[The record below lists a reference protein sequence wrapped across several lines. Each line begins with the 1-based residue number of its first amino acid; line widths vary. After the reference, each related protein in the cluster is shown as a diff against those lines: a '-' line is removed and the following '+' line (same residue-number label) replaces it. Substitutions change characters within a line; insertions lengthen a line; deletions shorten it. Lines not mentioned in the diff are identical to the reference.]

1 MSRTHADIIASLDPL
16 DEDSITALLDFHR
29 STFGDARMEGNEGD
43 PQPPEQPIQPGTG
56 EDRGFPADTPIAEMT
71 SDQQAAYWK
80 HQARKHEGV
89 VKGLGNIDEL
99 KAKAARADELEQE
112 RLGESEKAI
121 NAARE
126 EGRQAALAEA
136 RPKLVESSFRS
147 VAGQRHLPAEQ
158 IDTLWQAV
166 NPQAF
171 LTDMGEV
178 DTDKVTNYLSA
189 VSPAEDPKSGL
200 YSTGGG
206 QRDQIQQTG
215 REAGLAEAQKRF
227 GTSKS

>member
-1 MSRTHADIIASLDPL
+1 MSRTHADIMANLDPL
-16 DEDSITALLDFHR
+16 DEDSIAALLGFHR
-29 STFGDARMEGNEGD
+29 ATFGDARMENTEGD
-43 PQPPEQPIQPGTG
+43 PQSTGQQSQPGTG
-56 EDRGFPADTPIAEMT
+56 EDRGYPADTPIAEMT
-71 SDQQAAYWK
+71 SEQQAAYWK

-112 RLGESEKAI
+112 RLDDSEKAL

-136 RPKLVESSFRS
+136 RPKLVESAFRG
-147 VAGQRHLPAEQ
+147 VAGQRHLPAQQ
-158 IDTLWQAV
+158 IDTLWQGV

-171 LTDMGEV
+171 LTDTGEV

-189 VSPAEDPKSGL
+189 VTPAEDPNSGL

-206 QRDQIQQTG
+206 HREQIKQTG

-227 GTSKS
+227 GTPKS